1 MRLSRRALAL
11 GSLLLVACSSS
22 SDATNEVGNDAG
34 KPYVID
40 PVTGQPVDPITGEP
54 VDPIPGEPLDAGTT
68 ELPVPSSTDGVQN
81 ADESDVDC
89 GGVETAAPKCTAGKK
104 CNARTD
110 CGSDVCM
117 RDGPTKGTC
126 VGDAAPSC
134 GTYYGGQTCGAGEV
148 GQGAAQHESCCKTL
162 PVAASFKDRLHPGK
176 RVYLDKYEITAGRM
190 REFLT
195 RMEETYGG
203 QARVQTWLKANM
215 PAFWNDSADATKNW
229 TRWLPEG
236 KTTSVSLP
244 RFDTYRPP
252 GEPAVGGTVYG
263 DVGSDYILGPNGWY
277 FYTHGHNCDAAYGY
291 PTYWHPPADWQTKH
305 DGDPAR
311 RMTKE
316 QLDVR
321 SLNCAP
327 PALLAAFCAWDG
339 GQLATVSVLAEV
351 TGVAYASRSTG
362 PCTSGA
368 GCVSSW
374 RYGTVAG
381 SRFPLLT
388 QNSAAMTCANQ
399 ENCPSAKPCP
409 GSDGCAIANFSNDA
423 GQLFWGPAVPY
434 YYRPG
439 VDDYAARIAAPGRMT
454 GDRVVYN
461 AGDEPWMDLRGN
473 LQELSLDDRTANTY
487 AFGGVHYDSIGR
499 RAKGA
504 GNQIQPEFK
513 IAQAGGRCMRFR
525 DE

>member
-1 MRLSRRALAL
+1 MRLSRAIAL
-11 GSLLLVACSSS
+11 GSVILLACSST
-22 SDATNEVGNDAG
+22 TNDVTLDEDGNPITPGGQAG
-34 KPYVID
+34 NP
-40 PVTGQPVDPITGEP
+40 PGPGAVDPITGEP
-54 VDPIPGEPLDAGTT
+54 IVPTDGPPP
-68 ELPVPSSTDGVQN
+68 PPSSTDGVQN

-89 GGVETAAPKCTAGKK
+89 GGTGTAAPKCDGGKK

-110 CGSDVCM
+110 CASDVCM
-117 RDGPTKGTC
+117 RDGPGKGTC
-126 VGDAAPSC
+126 TADATPSC

-162 PVAASFKDRLHPGK
+162 PVATSFEDRLHPGK

-215 PAFWNDSADATKNW
+215 PAFWNDSADVTKNW

-236 KTTSVSLP
+236 KSTELPLP
-244 RFDTYRPP
+244 RFNTYLPP
-252 GEPAVGGTVYG
+252 GDSPIADPWG

-277 FYTHGHNCDAAYGY
+277 FYTHGHNCDASAY
-291 PTYWHPPADWQTKH
+291 PTYWYPEDVWKDKH
-305 DGDPAR
+305 GGNPAR

-351 TGVAYASRSTG
+351 TGVAYGSRSTG

-374 RYGTVAG
+374 RYGTIAG

-399 ENCPSAKPCP
+399 ESCPSAKPCP

-487 AFGGVHYDSIGR
+487 AFGGVHYDSVGR

-513 IAQAGGRCMRFR
+513 IAQAGARCMRFR